1 MTGNINKPKNKF
13 GMLLKH
19 DFLASAR
26 VISLFYI
33 ALVILIGVFGI
44 CAALGGGDS
53 VSAEFAEKLTT
64 VRNVSIVLSIV
75 VSFLLIFVTFFF
87 VVYDFFKSLFS
98 PQGYL
103 SFTLPV
109 SSNQLLGSKVIVYG
123 GWMLLSYAAF
133 MLTSVYLMNY
143 TANEVVGME
152 KISLFESL
160 LTMLGDFPSTTQI
173 IAYLVYMVLMFFVI
187 FLSFV
192 SIVYFSITVSHV
204 RLLQKRSVIWSIVI
218 FFVTA
223 LVFLWISFK
232 MTEVVNFVMVFNEDK
247 TLGFGILSPN
257 EYLIGNQLGMEV
269 TPGFAFLAL
278 DVIIFFVT
286 SYIMHKKVN
295 LK

>member
-1 MTGNINKPKNKF
+1 MAGASKPKNKF
-13 GMLLKH
+13 LMLIKN

-33 ALVILIGVFGI
+33 ALVLLLAVFGI
-44 CAALGGGDS
+44 CVMIQGGDS
-53 VSAEFAEKLTT
+53 IRPEFAAKVTT
-64 VRNVSIVLSIV
+64 ARNVTIALSML

-123 GWMLLSYAAF
+123 GWMLVSYAAF
-133 MLTSVYLMNY
+133 MFTSVFLMNY
-143 TANEVVGME
+143 TADKVIGME
-152 KISLFESL
+152 KISLVESL
-160 LTMLGDFPSTTQI
+160 LSMLGDIPSTTQI
-173 IAYLVYMVLMFFVI
+173 IAYLVYIVMMFFVI

-192 SIVYFSITVSHV
+192 SIIYFSITLSHI
-204 RLLQKRSVIWSIVI
+204 RQLQKYSIIASILI
-218 FFVTA
+218 FFATA

-232 MTEVVNFVMVFNEDK
+232 MTDVVNFVMVFNEDR
-247 TLGFGILSPN
+247 TLSFGILSPT
-257 EYLIGNQLGMEV
+257 EYLVGNTLGMEV
-269 TPGFAFLAL
+269 TPGFVFIIL
-278 DVIIFFVT
+278 DVITFFLT

>member
-1 MTGNINKPKNKF
+1 MTGTSKTKGKF
-13 GMLLKH
+13 LKLLKN

-33 ALVILIGVFGI
+33 ALIILIGVFAV
-44 CAALGGGDS
+44 CAAIQGGDS
-53 VSAEFAEKLTT
+53 ISAEFAEKVTT

-98 PQGYL
+98 SQGYL

-152 KISLFESL
+152 KISLVESL

-192 SIVYFSITVSHV
+192 SIVYFSITVSHIRV
-204 RLLQKRSVIWSIVI
+204 LQKHSVIASIVI

-232 MTEVVNFVMVFNEDK
+232 MTDIVNFVMVFNEDK
-247 TLGFGILSPN
+247 TLSFGILSDN
-257 EYLIGNQLGMEV
+257 EYLTGNNLGMEV
-269 TPGFAFLAL
+269 TPGFAFLGL
-278 DVIIFFVT
+278 DVGMFFLT

>member
-1 MTGNINKPKNKF
+1 MLTGTSKPKGKF
-13 GMLLKH
+13 LKLLKN

-33 ALVILIGVFGI
+33 ALIILIGVFGV
-44 CAALGGGDS
+44 CVAVGGS
-53 VSAEFAEKLTT
+53 ESISPELAEKMITA
-64 VRNVSIVLSIV
+64 RNVSIVISII

-133 MLTSVYLMNY
+133 MLTSVYLMNF
-143 TANEVVGME
+143 TANEVVGLD
-152 KISLFESL
+152 KISLVESL

-173 IAYLVYMVLMFFVI
+173 IAYLVYLVLMFFVI

-204 RLLQKRSVIWSIVI
+204 RLLQKHSVIASIVI

-232 MTEVVNFVMVFNEDK
+232 MTDIVNFVMVFNDDK
-247 TLGFGILSPN
+247 TLSFGILSKN
-257 EYLIGNQLGMEV
+257 EYLVGNQLGMEV

-278 DVIIFFVT
+278 DVVMFFAT

>member
-1 MTGNINKPKNKF
+1 MTGNSKPRSKF
-13 GMLLKH
+13 LMLLKN

-33 ALVILIGVFGI
+33 ALVILIGFFFV
-44 CAALGGGDS
+44 CASLQGGSISG
-53 VSAEFAEKLTT
+53 EFAEKVILA
-64 VRNVSIVLSIV
+64 RNISIALSIV

-109 SSNQLLGSKVIVYG
+109 SSNQLLASKVIVYG
-123 GWMLLSYAAF
+123 GWMILSYAAF
-133 MLTSVYLMNY
+133 MLISAFLMNY
-143 TANEVVGME
+143 TADEVIGME
-152 KISLFESL
+152 KISFIESL
-160 LTMLGDFPSTTQI
+160 LAMLGDIPSTTQI
-173 IAYLVYMVLMFFVI
+173 IAYIVYIVMMFFVI

-204 RLLQKRSVIWSIVI
+204 RLLQKHSIIASIVI

-223 LVFLWISFK
+223 VLFLILAFK
-232 MTEVVNFVMVFNEDK
+232 TTEIINFVMVFNEDK
-247 TLGFGILSPN
+247 TLSFGVLQPG
-257 EYLIGNQLGMEV
+257 EYLSGNRLAMEV
-269 TPGFAFLAL
+269 TPGFAFIIL
-278 DVIIFFVT
+278 DVIMFFAT
-286 SYIMHKKVN
+286 SYVMHKKVN

>member
-1 MTGNINKPKNKF
+1 MTGTSKPKNKF
-13 GMLLKH
+13 LMLLKN

-33 ALVILIGVFGI
+33 AIIILLGVFAV
-44 CAALGGGDS
+44 CAALYGS
-53 VSAEFAEKLTT
+53 ESLAAETAKKLMTA
-64 VRNVSIVLSIV
+64 RNVSIAVSII

-123 GWMLLSYAAF
+123 GWMILSFATFMFISGYLL
-133 MLTSVYLMNY
+133 NY
-143 TANEVVGME
+143 TADMVIGQD
-152 KISLFESL
+152 KISLAESL
-160 LTMLGDFPSTTQI
+160 FALLGDMPSMTQM
-173 IAYLVYMVLMFFVI
+173 IAYAVYVALMFFVI

-204 RLLQKRSVIWSIVI
+204 RLLQKHSVIASILI
-218 FFVTA
+218 FFAAA

-232 MTEVVNFVMVFNEDK
+232 MTDIVNFVMVFNEDK
-247 TLGFGILSPN
+247 TLSFGVLSAN
-257 EYLIGNQLGMEV
+257 EYLLGNQLGMEV
-269 TPGFAFLAL
+269 TPGFSFLIL
-278 DVIIFFVT
+278 DVIMFFVT
-286 SYIMHKKVN
+286 SHIMHKKVN

>member
-1 MTGNINKPKNKF
+1 
-13 GMLLKH
+13 MLLKN

-33 ALVILIGVFGI
+33 AIIILVGVFAV
-44 CAALGGGDS
+44 CAALQGSDS
-53 VSAEFAEKLTT
+53 ISAEFAQKISTA
-64 VRNVSIVLSIV
+64 RNVSIILSIL

-123 GWMLLSYAAF
+123 GWMILSYAAF
-133 MLTSVYLMNY
+133 MLTSIYLMNY
-143 TANEVVGME
+143 TADEVIGME
-152 KISLFESL
+152 KISLVESL
-160 LTMLGDFPSTTQI
+160 LAMMGDLPSTNQI
-173 IAYLVYMVLMFFVI
+173 IAYVVYIVLMFFVI

-192 SIVYFSITVSHV
+192 SIIYFSITVSHV
-204 RLLQKRSVIWSIVI
+204 RLLQKHSIIASIVI
-218 FFVTA
+218 FFITA

-232 MTEVVNFVMVFNEDK
+232 MTDVVNFVMVFNDDK
-247 TLGFGILSPN
+247 TLSFGILSPS
-257 EYLIGNQLGMEV
+257 EYLVGNQLGMEV

-278 DVIIFFVT
+278 DVVMFFVT

>member
-1 MTGNINKPKNKF
+1 MTGTSKPKNKF
-13 GMLLKH
+13 LMLLKN

-33 ALVILIGVFGI
+33 AIIVLLGVFAV
-44 CAALGGGDS
+44 CAALNGNES
-53 VSAEFAEKLTT
+53 FAEETAKKIMTA
-64 VRNVSIVLSIV
+64 RNVSIAVSII

-123 GWMLLSYAAF
+123 GWMVLSFATF
-133 MLTSVYLMNY
+133 MFISGYLINY
-143 TANEVVGME
+143 TADMVIGQE
-152 KISLFESL
+152 KISLAESL
-160 LTMLGDFPSTTQI
+160 FALLGDMPSMTQM
-173 IAYLVYMVLMFFVI
+173 IAYAVYVALMFFVI

-204 RLLQKRSVIWSIVI
+204 RLLQKHSVIASILI
-218 FFVTA
+218 FFATA

-232 MTEVVNFVMVFNEDK
+232 MTDVVNFVMVFNEDK
-247 TLGFGILSPN
+247 TLSFGVLSAN
-257 EYLIGNQLGMEV
+257 EYLLGNQLGMEV
-269 TPGFAFLAL
+269 TPGFSFLIL
-278 DVIIFFVT
+278 DVILFFVT
-286 SYIMHKKVN
+286 SHIMHKKVN

>member
-1 MTGNINKPKNKF
+1 MTGTSKPKNKF
-13 GMLLKH
+13 LMLLKN

-33 ALVILIGVFGI
+33 VIILLLGVFSV
-44 CAALGGGDS
+44 CAALYGNES
-53 VSAEFAEKLTT
+53 LAAETANKIMTA
-64 VRNVSIVLSIV
+64 RNVSIAISII

-123 GWMLLSYAAF
+123 GWMILSFATFMFISGYLL
-133 MLTSVYLMNY
+133 NY
-143 TANEVVGME
+143 TADQVIGQD
-152 KISLFESL
+152 KISLAESL
-160 LTMLGDFPSTTQI
+160 FAMLGDMPSMTQM
-173 IAYLVYMVLMFFVI
+173 IAYAVYVALMFFVI

-204 RLLQKRSVIWSIVI
+204 RLLQKHSVIASILI
-218 FFVTA
+218 FFATA

-232 MTEVVNFVMVFNEDK
+232 MTDIVNLVMVFNDDK
-247 TLGFGILSPN
+247 TLSFGVLTPN
-257 EYLIGNQLGMEV
+257 EYLLGNQLGMEV
-269 TPGFAFLAL
+269 TPGFVFLIL
-278 DVIIFFVT
+278 DVIMFFVT
-286 SYIMHKKVN
+286 SHIMHKKVN

>member
-1 MTGNINKPKNKF
+1 MTGTSKPKNKF
-13 GMLLKH
+13 LMLLKN

-33 ALVILIGVFGI
+33 AIILLIGVFGI
-44 CAALGGGDS
+44 CAALQGSDS
-53 VSAEFAEKLTT
+53 ISAGFAEKLTT
-64 VRNVSIVLSIV
+64 ARNVSIVLSIL

-123 GWMLLSYAAF
+123 GWMIMSYAAF
-133 MLTSVYLMNY
+133 MFTSVYLMNY
-143 TANEVVGME
+143 TADQVIGME

-160 LTMLGDFPSTTQI
+160 LTMLGDLPSTSQI
-173 IAYLVYMVLMFFVI
+173 IAYIVYAVLMFFVI

-192 SIVYFSITVSHV
+192 SIVYFSITVSHIRV
-204 RLLQKRSVIWSIVI
+204 LQKHSVIASIVI
-218 FFVTA
+218 FFITA

-232 MTEVVNFVMVFNEDK
+232 MTDIVNFVMVFNDDK
-247 TLGFGILSPN
+247 TLSFGILSPN
-257 EYLIGNQLGMEV
+257 EYLLGNQLGMEV
-269 TPGFAFLAL
+269 TPGFAFLIL

-286 SYIMHKKVN
+286 SHIMHKKVN

>member
-1 MTGNINKPKNKF
+1 
-13 GMLLKH
+13 MLLKN

-33 ALVILIGVFGI
+33 AIVLLIGAFFV
-44 CAALGGGDS
+44 CATLQGSESIG
-53 VSAEFAEKLTT
+53 AEFASKLSTA
-64 VRNVSIVLSIV
+64 RNVSIVLSIL

-123 GWMLLSYAAF
+123 GWMILSFATF
-133 MLTSVYLMNY
+133 MFTSVYLMNY
-143 TANEVVGME
+143 TADEVIGQD
-152 KISLFESL
+152 KISLAESL
-160 LTMLGDFPSTTQI
+160 LTMLGDVPSMTQI
-173 IAYLVYMVLMFFVI
+173 IAYLVYTVMMFFVI

-192 SIVYFSITVSHV
+192 SIVYFSITVSHI
-204 RLLQKRSVIWSIVI
+204 RLLQKHSIVASIVI

-223 LVFLWISFK
+223 TAFLWISFQ
-232 MTEVVNFVMVFNEDK
+232 TTDIINFVMVFNDDK
-247 TLGFGILSPN
+247 TLSFGILSPN
-257 EYLIGNQLGMEV
+257 EYLLGNQLGMEV
-269 TPGFAFLAL
+269 TPGIAFLIL
-278 DVIIFFVT
+278 DVIMFFVT
-286 SYIMHKKVN
+286 SHIMHKKVN

>member
-1 MTGNINKPKNKF
+1 MTGISKPKNKF
-13 GMLLKH
+13 LMLLKN

-33 ALVILIGVFGI
+33 ALIILLAFFGV
-44 CAALGGGDS
+44 CVTLGGNDS
-53 VSAEFAEKLTT
+53 VSAEFAEKLMTG
-64 VRNVSIVLSIV
+64 RNVSIALSIL

-123 GWMLLSYAAF
+123 GWMILSYLVF
-133 MLTSVYLMNY
+133 MFTCVYLMNY
-143 TANEVVGME
+143 TADTVIGMD

-160 LTMLGDFPSTTQI
+160 LGMLGNFPSTTQI
-173 IAYLVYMVLMFFVI
+173 IAYSVYLVLMFFAI

-192 SIVYFSITVSHV
+192 SIIYFAITVSHI
-204 RLLQKRSVIWSIVI
+204 RLLQKHSVFASFII

-223 LVFLWISFK
+223 LVLLWILFK
-232 MTEVVNFVMVFNEDK
+232 MTEVINFVMVFNDDK
-247 TLGFGILSPN
+247 TLSFGILGAN
-257 EYLIGNQLGMEV
+257 EYLTGNSLGMEV
-269 TPGFAFLAL
+269 TPGFAFLIL
-278 DVIIFFVT
+278 DVVLFFIT

>member
-1 MTGNINKPKNKF
+1 MTGTSKPKGKF
-13 GMLLKH
+13 LKLLKN

-33 ALVILIGVFGI
+33 ALIILIGIFGI
-44 CAALGGGDS
+44 CVALAGGDS
-53 VSAEFAEKLTT
+53 VSAELVEKATT

-133 MLTSVYLMNY
+133 MLTSVYLMNF
-143 TANEVVGME
+143 TANEVVGMD
-152 KISLFESL
+152 KISFVESL
-160 LTMLGDFPSTTQI
+160 LAMLGDFPSTTQI
-173 IAYLVYMVLMFFVI
+173 IAYIVYMVLMFFVI

-247 TLGFGILSPN
+247 TLSFGILGDN
-257 EYLIGNQLGMEV
+257 EYLTGNNLGMEV

-278 DVIIFFVT
+278 DVVMFFAT
-286 SYIMHKKVN
+286 SYVMHKKVN

>member
-1 MTGNINKPKNKF
+1 
-13 GMLLKH
+13 MLLKN

-33 ALVILIGVFGI
+33 ALIILFGVFGI
-44 CAALGGGDS
+44 CALIGGNDS
-53 VSAEFAEKLTT
+53 ISADFASKLTT
-64 VRNVSIVLSIV
+64 ARNVSIVLSIL

-143 TANEVVGME
+143 TADEVIGME
-152 KISLFESL
+152 KISLVESL

-204 RLLQKRSVIWSIVI
+204 RVLQKHSVVASIVI

-232 MTEVVNFVMVFNEDK
+232 MTDIVNFVMVFNDDK
-247 TLGFGILSPN
+247 TLSFGILSPT
-257 EYLIGNQLGMEV
+257 EYLVGNQLGMEV
-269 TPGFAFLAL
+269 TPGFAFLVL
-278 DVIIFFVT
+278 DIIMFFAT

>member
-1 MTGNINKPKNKF
+1 
-13 GMLLKH
+13 MLLKN

-33 ALVILIGVFGI
+33 ALVILVGFFLV
-44 CAALGGGDS
+44 CAFLQGGSISG
-53 VSAEFAEKLTT
+53 EFAEKVILA
-64 VRNVSIVLSIV
+64 RNISIALSIV

-109 SSNQLLGSKVIVYG
+109 SSNQLLASKVIVYG
-123 GWMLLSYAAF
+123 GWMILSYAAF
-133 MLTSVYLMNY
+133 MLISVFLMNY
-143 TANEVVGME
+143 TADEVIGME
-152 KISLFESL
+152 KISFIESL
-160 LTMLGDFPSTTQI
+160 LAMLGDIPSTTQI
-173 IAYLVYMVLMFFVI
+173 IAYIVYIVMMFFVI

-204 RLLQKRSVIWSIVI
+204 RLLQKHSIIASIVI

-223 LVFLWISFK
+223 VLFLVLAFK
-232 MTEVVNFVMVFNEDK
+232 TTEIINFVMVFNEDK
-247 TLGFGILSPN
+247 TLSFGVLQPG
-257 EYLIGNQLGMEV
+257 EYLSGNRLAMEV
-269 TPGFAFLAL
+269 TPGFAFIIL
-278 DVIIFFVT
+278 DVIMFFAT
-286 SYIMHKKVN
+286 SYVMHKKVN

>member
-1 MTGNINKPKNKF
+1 MTGNSKPRSKF
-13 GMLLKH
+13 LMLLKN

-33 ALVILIGVFGI
+33 ALVILIGFFFV
-44 CAALGGGDS
+44 CASLQGGSISG
-53 VSAEFAEKLTT
+53 EFAEKVILA
-64 VRNVSIVLSIV
+64 RNISIALSIV

-109 SSNQLLGSKVIVYG
+109 SSNQLLASKVIVYG
-123 GWMLLSYAAF
+123 GWMILSYAAF
-133 MLTSVYLMNY
+133 MLISAFLMNY
-143 TANEVVGME
+143 TADEVIGME
-152 KISLFESL
+152 KISFIESL
-160 LTMLGDFPSTTQI
+160 LAMLGDIPSTTQI
-173 IAYLVYMVLMFFVI
+173 IAYIVYIVMMFFVI

-204 RLLQKRSVIWSIVI
+204 RLLQKHSIIASIVI

-223 LVFLWISFK
+223 VLFLILAFK
-232 MTEVVNFVMVFNEDK
+232 TTEIINFVMVFNEDK
-247 TLGFGILSPN
+247 TLSFGVLQPG
-257 EYLIGNQLGMEV
+257 EYLSGNRLAMEV
-269 TPGFAFLAL
+269 TPGFAFLIL
-278 DVIIFFVT
+278 DVIMFFAT
-286 SYIMHKKVN
+286 SYVMHKKVN

>member
-1 MTGNINKPKNKF
+1 
-13 GMLLKH
+13 MLLKN

-33 ALVILIGVFGI
+33 ALVILIGFFFV
-44 CAALGGGDS
+44 CASLQGGSISG
-53 VSAEFAEKLTT
+53 EFAEKVILA
-64 VRNVSIVLSIV
+64 RNISIALSIV

-109 SSNQLLGSKVIVYG
+109 SSNQLLASKVIVYG
-123 GWMLLSYAAF
+123 GWMILSYAAF
-133 MLTSVYLMNY
+133 MLISAFLMNY
-143 TANEVVGME
+143 TADEVIGME
-152 KISLFESL
+152 KISFIESL
-160 LTMLGDFPSTTQI
+160 LAMLGDIPSTTQI
-173 IAYLVYMVLMFFVI
+173 IAYIVYIVMMFFVI

-204 RLLQKRSVIWSIVI
+204 RLLQKHSIIASIVI

-223 LVFLWISFK
+223 VLFLILAFK
-232 MTEVVNFVMVFNEDK
+232 TTEIINFVMVFNEDK
-247 TLGFGILSPN
+247 TLSFGVLQPG
-257 EYLIGNQLGMEV
+257 EYLSGNRLAMEV
-269 TPGFAFLAL
+269 TPGFAFIIL
-278 DVIIFFVT
+278 DVIMFFAT
-286 SYIMHKKVN
+286 SYVMHKKVN

>member
-1 MTGNINKPKNKF
+1 
-13 GMLLKH
+13 MLLKN

-33 ALVILIGVFGI
+33 ALIILFGVFGI
-44 CAALGGGDS
+44 CALLGGGDS
-53 VSAEFAEKLTT
+53 ISAEFASKLTT
-64 VRNVSIVLSIV
+64 ARNVSIVLSIL

-143 TANEVVGME
+143 TADEVIGME
-152 KISLFESL
+152 KISLVESL

-204 RLLQKRSVIWSIVI
+204 RLLQKHSVVASIVI

-232 MTEVVNFVMVFNEDK
+232 MTDIVNFVMVFNDDK
-247 TLGFGILSPN
+247 TLSFGILSPT
-257 EYLIGNQLGMEV
+257 EYLVGNQLGMEV
-269 TPGFAFLAL
+269 TPGFAFLVL
-278 DVIIFFVT
+278 DIIMFFAT

>member
-1 MTGNINKPKNKF
+1 
-13 GMLLKH
+13 MLLKN

-33 ALVILIGVFGI
+33 ALIILFGVFGI
-44 CAALGGGDS
+44 CALIGGNDS
-53 VSAEFAEKLTT
+53 ISADFASKLTT
-64 VRNVSIVLSIV
+64 ARNVSIILSIL

-143 TANEVVGME
+143 TADEVIGME
-152 KISLFESL
+152 KISLVESL

-204 RLLQKRSVIWSIVI
+204 RVLQKHSVVASIVI

-232 MTEVVNFVMVFNEDK
+232 MTDIVNFVMVFNDDK
-247 TLGFGILSPN
+247 TLSFGILSPT
-257 EYLIGNQLGMEV
+257 EYLVGNQLGMEV
-269 TPGFAFLAL
+269 TPGFAFLVL
-278 DVIIFFVT
+278 DIIMFFAT

>member
-1 MTGNINKPKNKF
+1 
-13 GMLLKH
+13 MLLKN

-33 ALVILIGVFGI
+33 AIIILVGVFAV
-44 CAALGGGDS
+44 CAVLQGSDS
-53 VSAEFAEKLTT
+53 ISAEFAQKLSTA
-64 VRNVSIVLSIV
+64 RNVSIILSIL

-123 GWMLLSYAAF
+123 GWMILSYAAF
-133 MLTSVYLMNY
+133 MLTSIYLMNY
-143 TANEVVGME
+143 TADEVIGME
-152 KISLFESL
+152 KISLVESL
-160 LTMLGDFPSTTQI
+160 LSMMGDLPSTTQL
-173 IAYLVYMVLMFFVI
+173 IAYVVYIVLMFFVI

-192 SIVYFSITVSHV
+192 SVVYFSITVSHV
-204 RLLQKRSVIWSIVI
+204 RLLQKHSVVASIVI
-218 FFVTA
+218 FFATA

-232 MTEVVNFVMVFNEDK
+232 MTDVVNFVMVFNDDK
-247 TLGFGILSPN
+247 TLSFGILSPT
-257 EYLIGNQLGMEV
+257 EYLVGNQLGMEV

-278 DVIIFFVT
+278 DVVMFFVT

>member
-1 MTGNINKPKNKF
+1 MTGTSKPKGKF
-13 GMLLKH
+13 LKLLKN

-33 ALVILIGVFGI
+33 ALIILIGIFGF
-44 CAALGGGDS
+44 CVLVGGSES
-53 VSAEFAEKLTT
+53 VGADFADKLIT

-133 MLTSVYLMNY
+133 MLTSVYLVNY
-143 TANEVVGME
+143 TANEVVGMD
-152 KISLFESL
+152 KLSLVESL
-160 LTMLGDFPSTTQI
+160 LTMLGDFPSTNQI
-173 IAYLVYMVLMFFVI
+173 IAYVVYLVMMFFVI

-192 SIVYFSITVSHV
+192 SIVYFSITVSHIRV
-204 RLLQKRSVIWSIVI
+204 LQKHSVVASIVI

-232 MTEVVNFVMVFNEDK
+232 MTDIVNFVMVFNDDK
-247 TLGFGILSPN
+247 TMSFGILSKN
-257 EYLIGNQLGMEV
+257 EYLTGNNLGMEV
-269 TPGFAFLAL
+269 TPGFAFIVL
-278 DVIIFFVT
+278 DVVMFFAT
-286 SYIMHKKVN
+286 SYVMHKKVN